1 VRILFA
7 CSNVPSPGHTVGG
20 AVTMVSFEAARAF
33 HEAGHDVAVQ
43 PILDGSRGSG
53 LTPAEQDDIAA
64 IERTGLQVLDP
75 LWGQHWGR
83 GAGRATIIR
92 QALRPRIEEF
102 YPTLSL
108 APEVRR
114 RSSDLGADLVFHVW
128 SPESLAAC
136 SLTEAPVFAYQG
148 NPDHLPTEARLR
160 HPALFDIPCTTVR
173 QRAAIALRRVGT
185 ANWRRE
191 HLRLMETCRWTAN
204 NSALDAAFY
213 TRHGHPRSFYVQN
226 MWADLYPDT
235 WHERREAA
243 RPAAPDAI
251 IGSIGN
257 LRTTGNTFGLRFLGE
272 EIVPALQRL
281 RGTSFRMDVLGPGAP
296 HTAVEK
302 ALAHPLI
309 ERRGFVDDID
319 EEIFGSEIFLL
330 ANNCCED
337 FRVGH
342 TRILHAW
349 TLGACL
355 VAHRNIALA
364 MPEVVHGENALLGE
378 TADEIAAH
386 LATVLEDRAL
396 RRRLG
401 DAGRRTYEQVFRPR
415 DVIARTLEIVAP

>member
-1 VRILFA
+1 MRILFA

-43 PILDGSRGSG
+43 PILDGNRGSG
-53 LTPAEQDDIAA
+53 LTAAEQADIRA
-64 IERTGLQVLDP
+64 IQDTGLQVLEP
-75 LWGQHWGR
+75 LWGQHWG
-83 GAGRATIIR
+83 AGTARATIIR
-92 QALRPRIEEF
+92 QALQPRIEAF
-102 YPTLSL
+102 YPALAL
-108 APEVRR
+108 APELRR
-114 RSSDLGADLVFHVW
+114 RSSEFHADLVFHVW

-136 SLTEAPVFAYQG
+136 SQAEAPVFAYQG
-148 NPDHLPTEARLR
+148 NPDHLPTQARLR
-160 HPALFDIPCTTVR
+160 YPALFDIPNRTVR
-173 QRAAIALRRVGT
+173 QRSAVALRRVGT

-204 NSALDAAFY
+204 NSALDADFY
-213 TRHGHPRSFYVQN
+213 TAHGHPRSHYVQN

-235 WHERREAA
+235 WHARRESA
-243 RPAAPDAI
+243 RPACRDVI

-257 LRTTGNTFGLRFLGE
+257 LRTTGNTFGLRYLGE
-272 EIVPALQRL
+272 EIVPALERL
-281 RGTSFRMDVLGPGAP
+281 RGSAFRMDILGPGAP
-296 HTAVEK
+296 HTAVER

-342 TRILHAW
+342 TRLLHAW

-364 MPEVVHGENALLGE
+364 MPEVVHGENALLGG
-378 TADEIAAH
+378 TADEIAGH
-386 LATVLEDRAL
+386 LAAVLEDKEL

-401 DAGRRTYEQVFRPR
+401 DAGRRTYERVFRPR
-415 DVIARTLEIVAP
+415 DVIARTLEIVAS